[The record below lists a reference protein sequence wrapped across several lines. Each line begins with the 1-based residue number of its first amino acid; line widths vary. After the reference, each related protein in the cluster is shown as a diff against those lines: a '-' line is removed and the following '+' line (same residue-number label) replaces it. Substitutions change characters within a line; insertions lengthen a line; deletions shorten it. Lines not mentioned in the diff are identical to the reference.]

1 MTPVVSETSVLL
13 GLSHSLEIL
22 THDGIDLIGNKL
34 GVSTIPGVS
43 LSVEEPLGDIVIGGS
58 SNDVRDVLDL
68 FFGHLTSSLVDVDG
82 GLLESEDGESSTNT
96 LDLTEA
102 EWSLL
107 RTIKIG
113 VLETQNTFE
122 IVGVLDNQGTH
133 FVFIIAFNC
142 VWYVIFTS

>member
-22 THDGIDLIGNKL
+22 THDGIDLIGDEL
-34 GVSTIPGVS
+34 SIGTFTGIP

-68 FFGHLTSSLVDVDG
+68 FFGQLTSSLVDVDG

-102 EWSLL
+102 ERSLL
-107 RTIKIG
+107 LTIKFLLRSRHLLMRCFLS
-113 VLETQNTFE
+113 VK
-122 IVGVLDNQGTH
+122 
-133 FVFIIAFNC
+133 
-142 VWYVIFTS
+142 

>member
-34 GVSTIPGVS
+34 RVSTFTGVL

-58 SNDVRDVLDL
+58 SDNIRDVLDL
-68 FFGHLTSSLVDVDG
+68 LLGQFTSSLVDVDG
-82 GLLESEDGESSTNT
+82 SLLKSEESESSTNT
-96 LDLTEA
+96 FDLTET

-107 RTIKIG
+107 FTVKIG
-113 VLETQNTFE
+113 VLKTQNTFE
-122 IVGVLDNQGTH
+122 IVGVLEN
-133 FVFIIAFNC
+133 
-142 VWYVIFTS
+142 